1 LKIENASVLLDLGL
15 LMILLWLVNRQSE
28 LILRLGFKCDQEA
41 QLKVKNAREQKE
53 LASWLIEVVLP
64 AHVMGHIQE
73 KRQYS
78 KNYNYVGVLFVSLCN
93 FSEFFE
99 EAYEGGRELLR
110 VLNEITIDFDRMFDE
125 PRYKNIEKIKSIG
138 STFMIASGLRPNE
151 NGEIEERDEY
161 LQQHL
166 YDLFDFAL
174 ELYEKLE
181 SFNNEA
187 MSVCHFK
194 FQMRMGLNYGPVTAG
209 VIGTDKLLYD
219 IWGDTVNV
227 ASRMDSTG
235 QSGFI
240 QTPDKV
246 AQALK
251 DDYKFVERGVVQI
264 KGKDQMITYTMNPKD
279 NKKKNEPSESTNN
292 NAYSSPF

>member
-1 LKIENASVLLDLGL
+1 MNV
-15 LMILLWLVNRQSE
+15 QSE

-41 QLKVKNAREQKE
+41 QLRVKNSREQKE
-53 LASWLIEVVLP
+53 LANWLIEVVLP
-64 AHVMGHIQE
+64 THVMDYIKE
-73 KRQYS
+73 RRQYS
-78 KNYNYVGVLFVSLCN
+78 RNYDHVGVLFVSLCN

-138 STFMIASGLRPNE
+138 STYMIASGLCPNE
-151 NGEIEERDEY
+151 DDEDGGGANVVGDGTIK
-161 LQQHL
+161 QHL
-166 YDLFDFAL
+166 YDLVDFAL

-209 VIGTDKLLYD
+209 VIGTERLLYD

-240 QTPDKV
+240 QAPDKV

-251 DDYKFVERGVVQI
+251 DNYKFVERGVMQI
-264 KGKDQMITYTMNPKD
+264 KGKDQMTTYVMNPKENTKSTDVAGD
-279 NKKKNEPSESTNN
+279 NGNKNTTSG
-292 NAYSSPF
+292 YVSPF

>member
-1 LKIENASVLLDLGL
+1 
-15 LMILLWLVNRQSE
+15 M
-28 LILRLGFKCDQEA
+28 
-41 QLKVKNAREQKE
+41 
-53 LASWLIEVVLP
+53 
-64 AHVMGHIQE
+64 AHIKE

-78 KNYNYVGVLFVSLCN
+78 KNYNHVGVLFVSLCN

-138 STFMIASGLRPNE
+138 STYMIASGLCPN
-151 NGEIEERDEY
+151 DEDNEQSSSDE
-161 LQQHL
+161 LIQQHL

-209 VIGTDKLLYD
+209 VIGTDRLLYD

-246 AQALK
+246 ALALK
-251 DDYKFVERGVVQI
+251 DTYKFLERGVVQI
-264 KGKDQMITYTMNPKD
+264 KGKDQMTTYLMNPKE
-279 NKKKNEPSESTNN
+279 NVKKNESG
-292 NAYSSPF
+292 NAEAAIGGSSSAYVSPF